1 MALHCFRDIND
12 KDFTLQTDW
21 MMNRSEVC
29 LQWCAFYDVALL
41 FLFYFFCMYNY
52 LFAIQEMIAYPLSA
66 FCICKLLPFSLYD
79 TDNSSTF
86 IKVTVWINYCFSMW
100 KTGKDHCR
108 LYYKLQSRKNN
119 GIVDIWNDWEL
130 TQTGY
135 YGSLFPPRDKQ
146 KVIVR
151 LSDIN
156 SQCWEKL
163 IEIVRCTCVYIYIY
177 IYIHILSIGRK
188 KEFTFLRCKL
198 AILRKKSKI
207 CEIKNIFNVITSQ
220 LWEIQ
225 NCEIKSEACGVNL
238 EFREKSKS
246 CKI

>member
-1 MALHCFRDIND
+1 MTKILLSKLIGWWTVLRFG
-12 KDFTLQTDW
+12 
-21 MMNRSEVC
+21 

-41 FLFYFFCMYNY
+41 FLFFFFCMYNY

-86 IKVTVWINYCFSMW
+86 IKVTVWINNCFSMW

-146 KVIVR
+146 KVIVCLFGFSHFSEILR
-151 LSDIN
+151 Y
-156 SQCWEKL
+156 KL
-163 IEIVRCTCVYIYIY
+163 TMLRKTNWNCKMYMCVCVYIYIY
-177 IYIHILSIGRK
+177 IYIYIY
-188 KEFTFLRCKL
+188 
-198 AILRKKSKI
+198 
-207 CEIKNIFNVITSQ
+207 SQ
-220 LWEIQ
+220 LGGKGSLHFWDVNSQFWEK
-225 NCEIKSEACGVNL
+225 NPKYV
-238 EFREKSKS
+238 K
-246 CKI
+246 

>member
-1 MALHCFRDIND
+1 MYITELTLSMYIDFFSISVMSFVHGITLFQRYKWQRFYSPNWLDDEPFWGLPTMMCFLWRCII
-12 KDFTLQTDW
+12 F
-21 MMNRSEVC
+21 
-29 LQWCAFYDVALL
+29 F
-41 FLFYFFCMYNY
+41 FYFFFMYNY

-86 IKVTVWINYCFSMW
+86 IKVTVWINNCFSMW

-151 LSDIN
+151 LFGFSHFSEILRYKLTMLRKTNWNCKMYMCVCIYTYIYSKLGGKNCLHFWDVN
-156 SQCWEKL
+156 WQFWEKNPKY
-163 IEIVRCTCVYIYIY
+163 V
-177 IYIHILSIGRK
+177 K
-188 KEFTFLRCKL
+188 
-198 AILRKKSKI
+198 
-207 CEIKNIFNVITSQ
+207 
-220 LWEIQ
+220 
-225 NCEIKSEACGVNL
+225 
-238 EFREKSKS
+238 
-246 CKI
+246 

>member
-29 LQWCAFYDVALL
+29 LQWCAFYDVAL
-41 FLFYFFCMYNY
+41 FFFFFMYNY

-86 IKVTVWINYCFSMW
+86 IKVTVWINNCFSMW

-151 LSDIN
+151 LFGFSHFSEILRYKLTMLRKTNWNCKMYMCVCIYTYTLNWEEKSLHFWDVN
-156 SQCWEKL
+156 SQFWEKNPKY
-163 IEIVRCTCVYIYIY
+163 V
-177 IYIHILSIGRK
+177 K
-188 KEFTFLRCKL
+188 KKHF
-198 AILRKKSKI
+198 
-207 CEIKNIFNVITSQ
+207 
-220 LWEIQ
+220 
-225 NCEIKSEACGVNL
+225 
-238 EFREKSKS
+238 
-246 CKI
+246 

>member
-21 MMNRSEVC
+21 MMNRSEVWPTMMC
-29 LQWCAFYDVALL
+29 
-41 FLFYFFCMYNY
+41 FLWRCIVVFFFFFFCMYNY

-86 IKVTVWINYCFSMW
+86 IKVTVWINNCFSMW

-151 LSDIN
+151 LFGFSHFFWDSPI
-156 SQCWEKL
+156 
-163 IEIVRCTCVYIYIY
+163 
-177 IYIHILSIGRK
+177 
-188 KEFTFLRCKL
+188 
-198 AILRKKSKI
+198 
-207 CEIKNIFNVITSQ
+207 
-220 LWEIQ
+220 
-225 NCEIKSEACGVNL
+225 
-238 EFREKSKS
+238 
-246 CKI
+246 